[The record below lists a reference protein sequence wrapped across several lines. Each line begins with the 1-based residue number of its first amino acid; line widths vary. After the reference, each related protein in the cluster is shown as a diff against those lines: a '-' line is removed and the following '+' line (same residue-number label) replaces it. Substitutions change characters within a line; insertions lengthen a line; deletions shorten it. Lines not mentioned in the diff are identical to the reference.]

1 LFNLNHNTQGNTG
14 DRLYKDLVILFENQ
28 TFFETANS
36 SFAAFIVSNLSF
48 YDANNIP
55 SFFFFNVLE
64 TYNSEVPENN
74 FLINN
79 VQNFQDIGITSGLFQ
94 ASDLFDLFIV

>member
-1 LFNLNHNTQGNTG
+1 LFNFNHNTQGNTG

-36 SFAAFIVSNLSF
+36 SLAALIVSNLSF

-55 SFFFFNVLE
+55 SFFFNVLE